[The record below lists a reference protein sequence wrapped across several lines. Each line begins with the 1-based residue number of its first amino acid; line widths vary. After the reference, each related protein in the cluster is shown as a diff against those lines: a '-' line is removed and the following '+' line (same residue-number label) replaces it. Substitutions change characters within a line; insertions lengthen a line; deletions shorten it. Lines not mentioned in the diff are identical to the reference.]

1 MSKKAVNFDLSVA
14 ALKEHYPNS
23 DYLQAYKDVRR
34 FLERN
39 GFEHRQWSG
48 YITTKHMSDTQIQY
62 ILDVMFKKYRWLEKC
77 ANKVDITNIGRSHDY
92 LKLTGRRLN
101 ADRSAAKPG
110 RSISMDMD
118 F

>member
-1 MSKKAVNFDLSVA
+1 MNRKAVNFDLSVA

-34 FLERN
+34 FLEKE

-48 YITTKHMSDTQIQY
+48 YFSKEPLSDMQAHK
-62 ILDVMFKKYRWLEKC
+62 ILDDMFKKYRWLEKC